1 LNDKQDAST
10 VDSIYSFKFLKKL
23 LDDSESLDIEIPSD
37 SFDSVKLRQ
46 DLNIYN
52 TWKSKAEHVIKKLKS
67 ELHKKSDLALQG
79 DTMSQFLAIK
89 EEVSQCPVYN
99 SELFMKIQAFDW
111 VYNVCRLLNK
121 QT

>member
-1 LNDKQDAST
+1 MNDKQDAST

-46 DLNIYN
+46 DLNIFN
-52 TWKSKAEHVIKKLKS
+52 TWKSKAEHVIKKLES

-99 SELFMKIQAFDW
+99 SELFMKI
-111 VYNVCRLLNK
+111 
-121 QT
+121 